1 MMKFFVGALM
11 KKTRGR
17 ADPVLATELFKS
29 LLMAKKD
36 QKTPF
41 TCTKMLSIK
50 FMLQFFA
57 KMYLYFKNP
66 NLYVIK

>member
-36 QKTPF
+36 
-41 TCTKMLSIK
+41 
-50 FMLQFFA
+50 
-57 KMYLYFKNP
+57 
-66 NLYVIK
+66 